1 MEQLARRDILSPGRL
16 EQPATNERR
25 EKGMSKQRKGAQA
38 AQAQGA
44 DTATES
50 AGGDKSESVSA
61 VSKVFMIL
69 DAVGER
75 GQIGIS
81 ELSQRLGMSK
91 TTVHRFLQTLKA
103 LGYVSQEGEADRYRL
118 TIRLFELGAKAL
130 ENVDLVREAD
140 VEMRRIASM
149 TREAVHLGAFDD
161 DAIIYIHKIDADYG
175 LRMQSRIGRR
185 NPLYST
191 AIGKVL
197 MAGMDPAQVRAIL
210 SQVEFKRST
219 PKTLSS
225 VDAVMSILP
234 RVRQQG
240 YGEDSEEQEEG
251 LQCIAVPVHDRFDRV
266 IAGLSL
272 SFPTM
277 RCGAD
282 TKSHYVE
289 LLQQA
294 GAAISARLGHHGK
307 DALPGASGASAPTAT
322 VATKDT
328 HDTDATHG

>member
-1 MEQLARRDILSPGRL
+1 MKATPRPRKPEDTSAN
-16 EQPATNERR
+16 EPAET
-25 EKGMSKQRKGAQA
+25 
-38 AQAQGA
+38 GA
-44 DTATES
+44 DKA
-50 AGGDKSESVSA
+50 ESVSA
-61 VSKVFMIL
+61 VDKVFTIL
-69 DAVGER
+69 AAMGELGAVGP
-75 GQIGIS
+75 S

-91 TTVHRFLQTLKA
+91 TTVHRFLQTLKN
-103 LGYVSQEGEADRYRL
+103 LGYVAQEGDTDRYRL

-140 VEMRRIASM
+140 TEMRRIAQL
-149 TREAVHLGAFDD
+149 TREAVHLGAFDE

-197 MAGMDPAQVRAIL
+197 LAYMPPDEARDVL
-210 SQVEFKRST
+210 SKVEFRKST
-219 PKTLSS
+219 QKTLGSAE
-225 VDAVMSILP
+225 AVLSILP

-240 YGEDSEEQEEG
+240 FGEDNEEQEDG
-251 LQCIAVPVHDRFDRV
+251 LLCIAVPVFDRFGRV
-266 IAGLSL
+266 IAGLSI

-282 TKSHYVE
+282 TKAHYVA

-294 GAAISARLGHHGK
+294 GAAISARLGHH
-307 DALPGASGASAPTAT
+307 PTSG
-322 VATKDT
+322 
-328 HDTDATHG
+328 